1 MQTELTTKNLEMSIT
16 NKKTLDTAK
25 EMLVN
30 RKYEELEEL
39 LRVESL
45 SASDR
50 ALILNRMYAEIS
62 NKNLYR
68 ELDEYNM

>member
-16 NKKTLDTAK
+16 NKKTLDIAK

-39 LRVESL
+39 LRVEAL
-45 SASDR
+45 SASDK

>member
-30 RKYEELEEL
+30 GKYEELEEL
-39 LRVESL
+39 LRVEAL

-50 ALILNRMYAEIS
+50 ALILNRMYTEIS

>member
-39 LRVESL
+39 LRVEAL

-68 ELDEYNM
+68 ELDEYNV

>member
-1 MQTELTTKNLEMSIT
+1 MQTELTTENLEMAIT

-25 EMLVN
+25 EMFVN

-39 LRVESL
+39 LRVEAL

-62 NKNLYR
+62 NKNLFR
-68 ELDEYNM
+68 ELDEYDM

>member
-25 EMLVN
+25 EMLIN

-39 LRVESL
+39 LRVEAL

>member
-1 MQTELTTKNLEMSIT
+1 MQTELTTENLEMAIT

-25 EMLVN
+25 KMFVN

-39 LRVESL
+39 LRVEAL

-50 ALILNRMYAEIS
+50 ALILNRMYTEIS
-62 NKNLYR
+62 NKNLFR

>member
-25 EMLVN
+25 EMLIN

-39 LRVESL
+39 LRVEAL

-50 ALILNRMYAEIS
+50 ALILNRMYTEIS

-68 ELDEYNM
+68 ELDEYNI

>member
-39 LRVESL
+39 LRVEAL

-50 ALILNRMYAEIS
+50 ALILNRMYTEIS
-62 NKNLYR
+62 NKNLFR
-68 ELDEYNM
+68 ELDEYDM

>member
-39 LRVESL
+39 LRVEAL